1 MLIVFAIAKQLHTKP
16 TTRTEVLTARFMVVL
31 LTCGFPGS
39 GNPGLVELYPWCQ
52 ADLQKYSTKFS
63 CYEMI
68 HRGLR
73 GCLTGLEQACN

>member
-39 GNPGLVELYPWCQ
+39 GNPGLVELYSWCQ
-52 ADLQKYSTKFS
+52 ADLRDGRQLNLLSNDNQNSPSMTLRLS
-63 CYEMI
+63 S
-68 HRGLR
+68 GL
-73 GCLTGLEQACN
+73 